1 MKLKTILKNK
11 IYISLF
17 LVIVLIGAAAIY
29 FKHSMDYPFKVK
41 NDVSFYVK
49 NGDNLNSVTNRL
61 ASNNI
66 IKSKVF
72 LKAYI
77 KYNKVPGDIK
87 PGLYSIKKG
96 ESMKKFLQDIAQGN
110 FSNDYVKVTIP
121 EGYDVDEIA
130 SLFDKKGLIKK
141 DDFINACKN
150 YNIPSYIKNDNARK
164 YKVEGY
170 LFPDTYEF
178 KKGTKGEDLINTM
191 IKRFN
196 EVIKE
201 AEKNT
206 NKSASDIDQTIIM
219 ASIIEREAEIDK
231 DRPVIA
237 SVFFNRLKIK
247 MKLQSCAT
255 VEYALGHHKNKLS
268 NEDLKIKSNYNTYLV
283 DGMPEGPICS
293 PGKASIEAALN
304 PANTNYIYFVSNND
318 RTHSFTN
325 NYQEFLKIKKKTQ
338 GF

>member
-17 LVIVLIGAAAIY
+17 LVIVLIGTAAIY